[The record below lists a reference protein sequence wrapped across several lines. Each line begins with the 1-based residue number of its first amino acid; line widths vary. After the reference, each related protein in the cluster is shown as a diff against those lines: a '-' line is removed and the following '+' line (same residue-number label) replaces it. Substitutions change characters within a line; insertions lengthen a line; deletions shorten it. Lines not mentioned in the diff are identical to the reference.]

1 MKFVNKIVDLIKNN
15 FKIKIS
21 ICIFLLLVLIM
32 VIILGSVYSN
42 NLNNKNLTFKV
53 TRVKDSKE
61 SSAIN
66 KEEDLEIEKK
76 NKLNEIKK
84 KIKELDESVNF
95 NVVKE
100 NVDNEIK
107 YYEELYLEL
116 LRKNEEAEKENTYN
130 ENEADEPNNYDEPVY
145 VEPNYDIE
153 NNQGGNSPAPNN
165 SSSVVSPPVITPPNN
180 SVPSNDEN
188 TQIPDNASD
197 SESDVE
203 NGGEP
208 IEEIPPNNPTEPEDG
223 VDQENP
229 GENNG
234 VDSII
239 DDNTTIVP

>member
-1 MKFVNKIVDLIKNN
+1 MKFVNKVVNLIKNN
-15 FKIKIS
+15 FKIKIG
-21 ICIFLLLVLIM
+21 ICIFLLLTLIM

-53 TRVKDSKE
+53 TRTKDSKE
-61 SSAIN
+61 STTVN

-84 KIKELDESVNF
+84 KIKELDESANL
-95 NVVKE
+95 NVIKE
-100 NVDNEIK
+100 NIDSEIK

-130 ENEADEPNNYDEPVY
+130 ENEADETNNYDEPVY

-188 TQIPDNASD
+188 TQLPDNGSD
-197 SESDVE
+197 TE
-203 NGGEP
+203 NSGEP
-208 IEEIPPNNPTEPEDG
+208 IEEIPHSNNPTEPEDG
-223 VDQENP
+223 QGQENLS
-229 GENNG
+229 ENNG

-239 DDNTTIVP
+239 SNDNTNIEP